1 VSGLEYSCG
10 VDAQVVGKPCREF
23 FLAAVEELSVEPE
36 ECVMIGDVRVTCL
49 NGIRGCD

>member
-10 VDAQVVGKPCREF
+10 VVAQVVGKPCREF

-36 ECVMIGDVRVTCL
+36 ECVMIGDVGVVCL
-49 NGIRGCD
+49 NGIRRVD